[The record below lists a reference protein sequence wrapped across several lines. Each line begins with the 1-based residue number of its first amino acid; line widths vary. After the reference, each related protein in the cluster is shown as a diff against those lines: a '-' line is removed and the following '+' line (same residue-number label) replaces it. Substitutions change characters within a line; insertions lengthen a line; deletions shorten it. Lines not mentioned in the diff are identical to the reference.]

1 MSIEYKKIA
10 KNMTNSPIFKF
21 YSRTQLLNIIN
32 YCDIYVHP
40 ANVELEG
47 ISCLE
52 AITCGKLTIVSD
64 SKFAATKDFAID
76 NKCIFKHNNYIDLS
90 TKIDYFIENPIEKE
104 KYEKLYFE
112 SSSKYNQN
120 ECMNKMVEM
129 FETTI
134 TNNKEQ
140 K

>member
-1 MSIEYKKIA
+1 MMWDRSTTFIA
-10 KNMTNSPIFKF
+10 
-21 YSRTQLLNIIN
+21 
-32 YCDIYVHP
+32 
-40 ANVELEG
+40 
-47 ISCLE
+47 CLE

-76 NKCIFKHNNYIDLS
+76 NKCIFKHNNYKNLS
-90 TKIDYFIENPIEKE
+90 AKIDYFIENPIEKE
-104 KYEKLYFE
+104 KYEKLYLD

-134 TNNKEQ
+134 KNNKWKRPAFTGLFIIDVLWYELP
-140 K
+140 